1 MGEIAESLA
10 DARSANG
17 APSPPSAVAGRAPA
31 NSRHTRRPP
40 TIQTWLYHRS
50 YHLTARLAGET
61 RRAFASEASHGH
73 VFLFVPVCLGAG
85 AVTWFSF
92 EANPSTVALA
102 VVLSL
107 LAISAFAARHGI
119 PLLRH
124 GLMAVS
130 LFVCG
135 MLLADLET
143 WRRQTVILDTP
154 VTTVVSGVIERR
166 EAGARGEWRY
176 IMRVTGTAEPRLKRP
191 PERVSLLARPRD
203 EPPGLGEAITGR
215 ARLSPPSGPALPGL
229 NDFAFSSYFDGIGA
243 VGYFLGSPR
252 RLVGEVTPGAAG
264 WLATADR
271 ALFSLRDRITSRI
284 RAVIPGDAGGFAA
297 SIITGDRRSMS
308 KEMTEALRLSGLA
321 HITAISGLNM
331 ALAAGIFFVGL
342 RMVLSLFPAL
352 VQSFPIKKIAAS
364 GALVAAFLY
373 LLISGYQVSAVR
385 AFLMTA
391 IMLIAV
397 LFDRPAISLRNLALA
412 AITII
417 ALTPSEVMGPSFQ
430 MSFAATAALIAGYG
444 AWRSKPAVPPLRLP
458 IPGSETVRVVWRF
471 FAGTFMTSLIGGMST
486 AIFAIA
492 HFNRLAPYSLQ
503 ANLAAMPVISLLVM
517 PAGLVAMLLMPFGLD
532 GPFLRA
538 MGIGLEIVM
547 VIAKAI
553 AGWGEGFVF
562 PRLEPWFL
570 PIAASGLLFMTLL
583 HTWLRHTGILVL
595 AAAVILSAVL
605 PPERSADVLV
615 SEDGQLVGLPAP
627 GTGTMATNKK
637 KAPSFIFSQWQRAT
651 GLKEPI
657 APLEA
662 ETGTERLAT
671 KTDIG
676 VRLSND
682 QIEEARKAMR
692 QQIGMGEVGRFSCT
706 KKAWCLARLANG
718 WKVAAVENPTY
729 VGAACDIADIV
740 VAARRMPF
748 SACKSGA
755 RLITAET
762 LRSTGSLE
770 LHLGDRAT
778 REIRQQEAFTNVE
791 RPWQVHRLYDWR
803 SDTFQGLSAAG
814 SASTISD
821 NGG

>member
-1 MGEIAESLA
+1 M
-10 DARSANG
+10 
-17 APSPPSAVAGRAPA
+17 
-31 NSRHTRRPP
+31 
-40 TIQTWLYHRS
+40 
-50 YHLTARLAGET
+50 RLAGEI
-61 RRAFASEASHGH
+61 RRAIANEASHGH

-85 AVTWFSF
+85 AVTWFSL
-92 EANPSTVALA
+92 EGNPSTAALI
-102 VVLSL
+102 VVFLL
-107 LAISAFAARHGI
+107 LAIAAIAGRHGI

-124 GLMAVS
+124 GLTAAS

-143 WRRQTVILDTP
+143 WRRQTVTLDTP
-154 VTTVVSGVIERR
+154 VTTVVSGVVERR

-191 PERVSLLARPRD
+191 PERVSLLARPRG

-229 NDFAFSSYFDGIGA
+229 NDFAFASYFDGIGA
-243 VGYFLGSPR
+243 VGYFLGAPR
-252 RLVGEVTPGAAG
+252 RLAGGTEPGASS
-264 WLATADR
+264 WLVTVDQ

-342 RMVLSLFPAL
+342 RMALSLFPAF

-364 GALVAAFLY
+364 GALLAAFAY

-532 GPFLRA
+532 GPFLQA
-538 MGIGLEIVM
+538 MGAGLEIVM

-570 PIAASGLLFMTLL
+570 PAAVSGLLLMTLL
-583 HTWLRHTGILVL
+583 HTRLRYAGMLVL
-595 AAAVILSAVL
+595 AAAVILSTSL
-605 PPERSADVLV
+605 PPERSADILV
-615 SEDGQLVGLPAP
+615 SEDGQLVGLPEP
-627 GTGTMATNKK
+627 GAGTMATNRKR
-637 KAPSFIFSQWQRAT
+637 APSFVFSQWQRAM
-651 GLKEPI
+651 GLKEAI
-657 APLEA
+657 SPLEPEA
-662 ETGTERLAT
+662 GMENLPTPA
-671 KTDIG
+671 DID
-676 VRLSND
+676 VRLSSD
-682 QIEEARKAMR
+682 QIEKARAVMR
-692 QQIGMGEVGRFSCT
+692 QQIGMGQVGRFSCT

-718 WKVAAVENPTY
+718 WKVAAVENPAY

-748 SACKSGA
+748 PACKSGA
-755 RLITAET
+755 WLITAET

-770 LHLGDRAT
+770 LYLGDRAR
-778 REIRQQEAFTNVE
+778 REISQQEAFKNVD

-803 SDTFQGLSAAG
+803 SDTFKGQSAVGPAI
-814 SASTISD
+814 AVSD